1 MVVGSSPTAPTIKL
15 LWSFMERQTCELC
28 EQGRRTMFSNMEG
41 MANLRTF
48 VSKETYNKAPVELYG
63 TANLRAVRAFI
74 FGILGRFF
82 LAVFCA
88 LSLFYK
94 FFTNSKIRFSRSTAY
109 FSVVSPWKLLF
120 TRMASSIGTN
130 FKTNSASFSPSSRLC
145 VPISFSVS
153 HK

>member
-1 MVVGSSPTAPTIKL
+1 
-15 LWSFMERQTCELC
+15 
-28 EQGRRTMFSNMEG
+28 

-48 VSKETYNKAPVELYG
+48 VSKETYHKAPVELYG
-63 TANLRAVRAFI
+63 TANLRAMRARKTYHVFNMDGTANLRAIWAFI

-82 LAVFCA
+82 YQFFCA